1 MANLVKYGEY
11 TLEAAQEEQQRIDEG
26 GSGGDFMTLEEGKN
40 VVRFLPPKVGVKSP
54 FHIVDQ
60 HYIKVPGAVS
70 ELKFT
75 CLRKTYRKP
84 CPACMKAEALKNSG
98 NPVDADAARDYWPRR
113 RVYANVIDRSEP
125 EKGPRILGMPK
136 TIHEALVTMRQDSTA
151 GGDFCNP
158 AKGFDIVIHRKGTTK
173 MDTEY
178 SVSGA
183 RESSRLC
190 ADEQQMADWIEAQ
203 HDLTTLVKV
212 HSEQEIR
219 DLLAGRGA
227 IAQQAQ
233 QQGERSRGPR
243 VRTIQDDAIDTEGDE
258 VS

>member
-11 TLEAAQEEQQRIDEG
+11 TLEAAQDEQKQIEES
-26 GSGGDFMTLEEGKN
+26 GSGGDFMTLDEGNN

-54 FHIVDQ
+54 FHVVDQ

-84 CPACMKAEALKNSG
+84 CPACAKADALKNSG

-113 RVYANVIDRSEP
+113 RVYANVIDRAEP

-136 TIHEALVTMRQDSTA
+136 SVHEALVAIRQDATA

-178 SVSGA
+178 SVRGA
-183 RESSRLC
+183 REASKLC
-190 ADEQQMADWIEAQ
+190 ADEVQVAEWIEAQ

-212 HSEQEIR
+212 HTEQEIR
-219 DLLAGRGA
+219 DILNGKGA
-227 IAQQAQ
+227 SSQQPQ
-233 QQGERSRGPR
+233 EGRSRGPR
-243 VRTIQDDAIDTEGDE
+243 VRTIQDDAIDTEGEE